1 MTPEPVATRRDF
13 LAGAALAGSAAV
25 LAPGGLFAGSS
36 DTIKV
41 GLIGCGGRGTGAAKN
56 ALKADANVKLVAMAD
71 AFSDNIKSSL
81 GQLSRNEEVAK
92 KLDVKEAMQFTGFD
106 AYKKVIEASD
116 VVLLCT
122 PPHFR
127 PMHLRAAI
135 EAGKHVFAEKPLAVD
150 APGVRSVIES
160 AKMAKEKKLGV
171 LCGYCYRWDFA
182 KRETVK
188 RIHDGVIGDVN
199 AIHVN
204 YITGTLWHRPT
215 TATFDTMEY
224 QMRNWYYFNWLSGDH
239 IVEQHCHNHDKASWV
254 LKGEMPTAAH
264 GIGGRQ
270 MRTDPKY
277 GNIYDHHGVVYE
289 YKSGVKVF
297 SFCRQMS
304 GVTRMFNDVS
314 DHVMG
319 TKGSAQLMAHTIKTG
334 DKTWGYDGPNSDMY
348 DQEHLEFYEALRKGQ
363 PLNNLDESW
372 KSTLMSIMGRMA
384 TYTGMKITW
393 EMALNSKEDLS
404 PPSYTW
410 DGKLPYAPVP
420 VPGVTKFI

>member
-1 MTPEPVATRRDF
+1 MTPNTVATRRDF
-13 LAGAALAGSAAV
+13 LTTSALAGSAAA
-25 LAPGGLFAGSS
+25 LSTGGLFAGAS

-41 GLIGCGGRGTGAAKN
+41 GLVGCGGRGTGAAKN
-56 ALKADANVKLVAMAD
+56 ALKADPNVKLVAMAD
-71 AFSDNIKSSL
+71 AFGDNIKSSL
-81 GQLSRNEEVAK
+81 SQLTKNEDIAK
-92 KLDVKEAMQFTGFD
+92 KIDVKPEMMFTGFD

-127 PMHLRAAI
+127 PMHLRATV
-135 EAGKHVFAEKPLAVD
+135 EAGKNAFAEKPLAVD
-150 APGVRSVIES
+150 AAGVRSVIES
-160 AKMAKEKKLGV
+160 AKIAAAKKLSI

-188 RIHDGVIGDVN
+188 RIHDGVIGDIS

-224 QMRNWYYFNWLSGDH
+224 QMRNWYYFTWLSGDFN
-239 IVEQHCHNHDKASWV
+239 VEQHCHNHDKASWV
-254 LKGEMPTAAH
+254 LKGEMPIAAY
-264 GIGGRQ
+264 GQGGRQ
-270 MRTDPKY
+270 MRTDPKF

-314 DHVMG
+314 DHVIG

-334 DKTWGYDGPNSDMY
+334 DKVWGYEGPNSDMY
-348 DQEHLEFYEALRKGQ
+348 DQEHIEFFEGIRKGT
-363 PLNNLDESW
+363 PINNLDQSW

-410 DGKLPYAPVP
+410 EGKLPYAPVA
-420 VPGVTKFI
+420 VPGVTKFV